1 MIEKLANLWDTK
13 RWLFWLLLP
22 ITAIAVGVKYY
33 LDYLEYKSEH
43 DMKETKKTDQQIR
56 AKEEKVNKEVK
67 VEQKKAEDL
76 QKKIDDRKVED
87 IDENWHLRD
96 SDE

>member
-1 MIEKLANLWDTK
+1 MIEKLAGLWETK

-33 LDYLEYKSEH
+33 LDYLEYKSES
-43 DMKETKKTDQQIR
+43 DMRKTKKTDQEIR
-56 AKEEKVNKEVK
+56 SEEKKINEEAK

-87 IDENWHLRD
+87 IDEDWNLKD
-96 SDE
+96 

>member
-1 MIEKLANLWDTK
+1 MIEKLAGLWDTK

-22 ITAIAVGVKYY
+22 ITVIAIGIKYY

-43 DMKETKKTDQQIR
+43 DMKETKNTDQQIR
-56 AKEEKVNKEVK
+56 FKEQQAKRAAKAEL
-67 VEQKKAEDL
+67 KKAKDL

-87 IDENWHLRD
+87 ISEDWHLED
-96 SDE
+96 